1 MNRIKGLTAIGTTDI
16 VGLAISASFWFIL
29 ATLIDPEE
37 YGNIFYLLS
46 IAGIISLVAPIS
58 TNYVNTVYSAKK
70 INLLTELNIISV
82 SITGI
87 AVIILFLLIQRID
100 ICVLIFGMVLWN
112 LTTGK
117 MLGEKKFKLYAIS
130 NIFQK
135 STTLIFGL
143 IFYFLFGFENII
155 FALALTYVFHV
166 IIFFRD
172 IEVRKYNF
180 LQIKTKIRFV
190 FANYLNNLTG
200 MIGGQ
205 VDKLAIGGMFGF
217 TLLGHYSLAIQV
229 ITIMMILPNL
239 ITRYL
244 ITEDLYN
251 IKNSEFRKR
260 IIILAGVISMFGI
273 VLIPEIIPHVFP
285 KYMEIIEP
293 IRIMSLSV
301 LPATFAKIQISKFLS
316 QERGNIILVGSISY
330 VLILFIGIFTLVN
343 SMGMMGLAISFVLA
357 TVSQMMT
364 HTIINKKFPQII

>member
-16 VGLAISASFWFIL
+16 AGLAISGSFWFIL
-29 ATLIDPEE
+29 ATLVDPEE

-293 IRIMSLSV
+293 IRIMSLSI

-316 QERGNIILVGSISY
+316 QERGNIILAGSISY

-364 HTIINKKFPQII
+364 HTIIDKKFPQII

>member
-1 MNRIKGLTAIGTTDI
+1 MNRIKGLTVIGATDI
-16 VGLAISASFWFIL
+16 VGLAISGSFWFIL
-29 ATLIDPEE
+29 ATLIDPKE

-46 IAGIISLVAPIS
+46 IAGVISLVAPVA

-70 INLLTELNIISV
+70 INLLIELNIISV
-82 SITGI
+82 SSTGI
-87 AVIILFLLIQRID
+87 AIIILFLLIQRVD

-117 MLGEKKFKLYAIS
+117 MLGEKKFKLYAIT
-130 NIFQK
+130 NMFQK

-155 FALALTYVFHV
+155 FALALTYVFHI
-166 IIFFRD
+166 IIFFRG
-172 IEVRKYNF
+172 IEIRKYNF
-180 LQIKTKIRFV
+180 FQIKTKIRFV
-190 FANYLNNLTG
+190 FSNYLNNLTG

-229 ITIMMILPNL
+229 ITVMMILPNL
-239 ITRYL
+239 ITKYL

-260 IIILAGVISMFGI
+260 IIILAVIISMLGI
-273 VLIPEIIPHVFP
+273 MVIPEIIPHVFP

-293 IRIMSLSV
+293 IRIMSLSI

-316 QERGNIILVGSISY
+316 QERGNIILAGSISY
-330 VLILFIGIFTLVN
+330 VLILFMGIFTLVN
-343 SMGMMGLAISFVLA
+343 SMGIIGLAISLVLA
-357 TVSQMMT
+357 FISQMVT
-364 HTIINKKFPQII
+364 HTIIDKKFPQII

>member
-1 MNRIKGLTAIGTTDI
+1 LNRIKGLTAIGTTDI

-166 IIFFRD
+166 IVFFRD
-172 IEVRKYNF
+172 IEVRKYDF
-180 LQIKTKIRFV
+180 SQIKTKIRFV

-316 QERGNIILVGSISY
+316 QERGNIILAGSISY

>member
-1 MNRIKGLTAIGTTDI
+1 
-16 VGLAISASFWFIL
+16 
-29 ATLIDPEE
+29 
-37 YGNIFYLLS
+37 
-46 IAGIISLVAPIS
+46 
-58 TNYVNTVYSAKK
+58 
-70 INLLTELNIISV
+70 
-82 SITGI
+82 
-87 AVIILFLLIQRID
+87 
-100 ICVLIFGMVLWN
+100 
-112 LTTGK
+112 
-117 MLGEKKFKLYAIS
+117 
-130 NIFQK
+130 
-135 STTLIFGL
+135 
-143 IFYFLFGFENII
+143 
-155 FALALTYVFHV
+155 
-166 IIFFRD
+166 
-172 IEVRKYNF
+172 
-180 LQIKTKIRFV
+180 
-190 FANYLNNLTG
+190 